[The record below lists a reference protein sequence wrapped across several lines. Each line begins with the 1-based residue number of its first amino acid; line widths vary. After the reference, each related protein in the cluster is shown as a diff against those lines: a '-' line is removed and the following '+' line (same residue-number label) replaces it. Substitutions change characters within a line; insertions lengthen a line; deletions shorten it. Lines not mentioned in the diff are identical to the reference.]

1 MELSTINR
9 PAIGDFS
16 FHGNVQNPHLRKSS
30 HPVFSSFGRP
40 VSLQLLRASGTD
52 EIEPLEAF
60 SAPTNDSHLLW
71 SRIHCAAAAAMV
83 FMGADESDRDIHGNY
98 IYNIYIIS
106 I

>member
-16 FHGNVQNPHLRKSS
+16 FYGNVQNPHLRKSS

-40 VSLQLLRASGTD
+40 VSLQRASGTD

-60 SAPTNDSHLLW
+60 SAATNDSHLLW
-71 SRIHCAAAAAMV
+71 SRIHGAAAAAMV
-83 FMGADESDRDIHGNY
+83 FMGADESDRDIHG
-98 IYNIYIIS
+98 IYI
-106 I
+106 